1 MKKTCPH
8 CDLLDP
14 FMDGELPEDRIRF
27 IEHHL
32 SICQICTD
40 ELHSLQ
46 TLKGLLHEL
55 DDVPVSMDFD
65 RNFWKKVDEYE
76 GKRLPALFGGWF
88 ARRWRFGIAP
98 LLATF
103 ILVIGVVTL
112 VRNTQNI
119 PVNDT
124 LLVEQLDLY
133 QDYDVVNNLDVL
145 EQLAREGVAGDL

>member
-14 FMDGELPEDRIRF
+14 FMDGELPEDQIRF

-32 SICQICTD
+32 SICRICTA

-55 DDVPVSMDFD
+55 DDVPVSMDYD
-65 RNFWKKVDEYE
+65 RNFWKKVDQYE
-76 GKRLPALFGGWF
+76 GKRLPVLFRGWF

-103 ILVIGVVTL
+103 ILVIGVTL

-124 LLVEQLDLY
+124 LLMEQLDLY
-133 QDYDVVNNLDVL
+133 QDYDVVNNLDAL
-145 EQLAREGVAGDL
+145 EQLAREGVTGDL

>member
-8 CDLLDP
+8 SDLLNP
-14 FMDGELPEDRIRF
+14 FMDGELPDDRIRF

-32 SICQICTD
+32 SICQMCSD

-46 TLKGLLHEL
+46 TLKGLLHDL

-76 GKRLPALFGGWF
+76 EKRLPALFGGWF
-88 ARRWRFGIAP
+88 ARGWRVGIAP

-103 ILVIGVVTL
+103 ILIIGVTV

-119 PVNDT
+119 PFSDT
-124 LLVEQLDLY
+124 LLVEQMDLY
-133 QDYDVVNNLDVL
+133 LDYDVVNNLDVL
-145 EQLAREGVAGDL
+145 EQLAMEDSAGDL

>member
-8 CDLLDP
+8 CDLLHP

-32 SICQICTD
+32 SICRICTD

-46 TLKGLLHEL
+46 TLKGLLHDL

-76 GKRLPALFGGWF
+76 EKRLPALFGGWF
-88 ARRWRFGIAP
+88 ARRWRVGIAP

-103 ILVIGVVTL
+103 ILIIGVTM

-145 EQLAREGVAGDL
+145 EQLAREGVTGDL